1 MGKVYLDTVKYII
14 YARVEINGLVEKP
27 DIIGAIF
34 GQTEGLIGEELDLR
48 ELQKNGR
55 IGRIEVNLHAK
66 GGKTIGE
73 VTIPSSLDVV
83 DTSVIAAAVET
94 VERVG
99 PCEAK
104 FSIIKVEDV
113 RNVKRKIVIE
123 RAKEIVKKL
132 LSTEIPESREITDLI
147 RNEVKK
153 EEVTTYGPEKLPAG
167 PNLDEYDEIILV
179 EGRADVINL
188 LKNGINN
195 VIAVGGVDSKVPE
208 SIVNLSRKKTITLF
222 VDGDRGGE
230 LIFKN
235 LINQIEIDYLARAPI
250 GSEVEELS
258 RKEIIKALRLKI
270 PIQQIIAK
278 KEERYEIEIPVIE
291 ESKEEKVEKTQLE
304 SGKETEEIAREKIE
318 PADVE
323 KEIKSKEAK
332 VFFFDVLKSMEGSL
346 NAKIFDKDLNLIKE
360 VPVRDVTEN
369 LDGAYAVVL
378 DGIITQRIID
388 LAEVKNVK
396 IIVGVNKG
404 NIFRIPKEVKIYSLN
419 E

>member
-1 MGKVYLDTVKYII
+1 M
-14 YARVEINGLVEKP
+14 VEKP
-27 DIIGAIF
+27 DVIGAIF

-55 IGRIEVNLHAK
+55 IGRIEVNLHSK
-66 GGKTIGE
+66 GGKTVGE
-73 VTIPSSLDVV
+73 VMIPSSLDVV
-83 DTSVIAAAVET
+83 DTSVIAAAIET

-104 FSIIKVEDV
+104 FSVLKVEDV
-113 RNVKRKIVIE
+113 RNVKRKIVVE

-132 LSTEIPESREITDLI
+132 LSTEIPESREITELV

-153 EEVTTYGPEKLPAG
+153 EEITTYGPEKLPAG
-167 PNLDEYDEIILV
+167 PNIDAYDEIILV

-195 VIAVGGVDSKVPE
+195 VIAVGGVDTKVPE
-208 SIVNLSRKKTITLF
+208 SIVNLSKKKTITLF

-235 LINQIEIDYLARAPI
+235 LINQIEIDYLARAPT

-270 PIQQIIAK
+270 PVQQIIAR
-278 KEERYEIEIPVIE
+278 KEERYEIEVPVME
-291 ESKEEKVEKTQLE
+291 EMKEEKKEK
-304 SGKETEEIAREKIE
+304 ARGAEKIE
-318 PADVE
+318 VGREILKEIQETSDVE
-323 KEIKSKEAK
+323 KEIKAREIKL
-332 VFFFDVLKSMEGSL
+332 FLFDVLKSMEGSL
-346 NAKIFDKDLNLIKE
+346 SAKLFDSDLNLIKE
-360 VPVRDVTEN
+360 VPVKEVTEN
-369 LDGAYAVVL
+369 LDGVYAIVL
-378 DGIITQRIID
+378 DGIITQRLLD
-388 LAEVKNVK
+388 LAEAKNVK
-396 IIVGVNKG
+396 VIVGVNKG
-404 NIFRIPKEVKIYSLN
+404 NIFRVPKEIKIYSLN

>member
-1 MGKVYLDTVKYII
+1 MGKVYLDTVKYVI

-27 DIIGAIF
+27 DVIGAIF

-55 IGRIEVNLHAK
+55 IGRIEVNLHSK
-66 GGKTIGE
+66 GGKTVGD
-73 VTIPSSLDVV
+73 VTIPSSLDIV
-83 DTSVIAAAVET
+83 DTSVIAAAIET

-104 FSIIKVEDV
+104 FSILKVEDV

-132 LSTEIPESREITDLI
+132 LSTEIPESKEITDLV
-147 RNEVKK
+147 RSEVKK
-153 EEVTTYGPEKLPAG
+153 EEITSYGPEKLPAG
-167 PNLDEYDEIILV
+167 PNLDDYDEIILV

-208 SIVNLSRKKTITLF
+208 SITNLARKKTITLF

-235 LINQIEIDYLARAPI
+235 LINQIEIDYLARAPT

-270 PIQQIIAK
+270 PVQQIVGK
-278 KEERYEIEIPVIE
+278 KEERYEIEIPSLE
-291 ESKEEKVEKTQLE
+291 ES
-304 SGKETEEIAREKIE
+304 TEVKSEEKIE
-318 PADVE
+318 KKQEQTGEEVETEVE
-323 KEIKSKEAK
+323 KEIKTKEAR
-332 VFFFDVLKSMEGSL
+332 VFLFDVLKSLEGTL
-346 NAKIFDKDLNLIKE
+346 NAKIFDKNLNLLKE
-360 VPVRDVTEN
+360 VPVKEVAEHI
-369 LDGAYAVVL
+369 DGAYAIVL
-378 DGIITQRIID
+378 DGIITQRLLD
-388 LAEVKNVK
+388 LAEVKGVK

>member
-1 MGKVYLDTVKYII
+1 
-14 YARVEINGLVEKP
+14 VEKP
-27 DIIGAIF
+27 DVIGAIF

-55 IGRIEVNLHAK
+55 IGRIEVNLHSK
-66 GGKTIGE
+66 GGKTVGD
-73 VTIPSSLDVV
+73 VTIPSSLDIV
-83 DTSVIAAAVET
+83 DTSVIAAAIET

-104 FSIIKVEDV
+104 FSILKVEDV

-132 LSTEIPESREITDLI
+132 LSTEIPESKEITDLV
-147 RNEVKK
+147 RSEVKK
-153 EEVTTYGPEKLPAG
+153 EEITSYGPEKLPAG
-167 PNLDEYDEIILV
+167 PNLDDYDEIILV

-195 VIAVGGVDSKVPE
+195 VIAVGGVYSKVPE
-208 SIVNLSRKKTITLF
+208 SITNLARKKTITLF

-235 LINQIEIDYLARAPI
+235 LINQIEIDYLARAPT

-270 PIQQIIAK
+270 PVQQIVGK
-278 KEERYEIEIPVIE
+278 KEERYEIEIPSLE
-291 ESKEEKVEKTQLE
+291 ES
-304 SGKETEEIAREKIE
+304 TEVKSEEKIE
-318 PADVE
+318 KKQEQTGEEVETEVE
-323 KEIKSKEAK
+323 KEIKTKEAR
-332 VFFFDVLKSMEGSL
+332 VFLFDVLKSLEGTL
-346 NAKIFDKDLNLIKE
+346 NAKIFDKNLNLLKE
-360 VPVRDVTEN
+360 VPVKEVAEHI
-369 LDGAYAVVL
+369 DGAYAIVL
-378 DGIITQRIID
+378 DGIITQRLLD
-388 LAEVKNVK
+388 LAEVKGVK